1 MCRIAGGAAEGV
13 EGQLPLGAGKG
24 PLQVLLQVSWSIGPG
39 LKVVEVRGPLLR
51 GDIRRRLP
59 GRLGSRRLGPL
70 GPWMIGRSVV
80 VIGLGLGKASL
91 ESGAH
96 RG

>member
-13 EGQLPLGAGKG
+13 EGQLPLGVGEG
-24 PLQVLLQVSWSIGPG
+24 LLQLLLQVPRGIGPG
-39 LKVVEVRGPLLR
+39 LEVEVGSPLLR
-51 GDIRRRLP
+51 SDIRRRRP
-59 GRLGSRRLGPL
+59 RRLGSRRLGPL
-70 GPWMIGRSVV
+70 WPRMVGRSVV
-80 VIGLGLGKASL
+80 VIGLGLGEASL